1 METKKTN
8 KNMTLSFLAMVLTV
22 VVLAA
27 VGAHLFKNR
36 SGNAVSLIGSMAPAI
51 QIDEWITPQ
60 PPDLTGR
67 VYVLEF
73 WATWCGPC
81 VQSIPHMIE
90 LADKYKDKAVP
101 FIALSVDSSSEP
113 VKKMVRDKGINYYVG
128 MDNGLAKKY
137 SIRGVPSAF
146 IIDRSGRIVWRGHP
160 MSPDFEPA
168 IVNALLVLST
178 VEGVEGNAPPPAGSG
193 VK

>member
-1 METKKTN
+1 METEKANKKPVF
-8 KNMTLSFLAMVLTV
+8 SFLAMVIAV
-22 VVLAA
+22 VVFAA

-36 SGNAVSLIGSMAPAI
+36 SIGLIGIMAPAI

-60 PPDLTGR
+60 PPRQSDLDGH

-73 WATWCGPC
+73 WATWCPPC

-113 VKKMVRDKGINYYVG
+113 VKKMVNDKGINYYVG
-128 MDNGLAKKY
+128 MDNGLSGKY
-137 SIRGVPSAF
+137 SVRSIPSAF
-146 IIDRSGRIVWRGHP
+146 IIGRSGRVVWQGHP
-160 MSPDFEPA
+160 MKSDFEIA
-168 IVNALLVLST
+168 IVNAL
-178 VEGVEGNAPPPAGSG
+178 NAPPPAAPDT
-193 VK
+193 K

>member
-1 METKKTN
+1 
-8 KNMTLSFLAMVLTV
+8 MTLSFLAMVLAV
-22 VVLAA
+22 VVFAA

-36 SGNAVSLIGSMAPAI
+36 SAGLIGTMAPAI

-60 PPDLTGR
+60 PPRQSDLNGS

-73 WATWCGPC
+73 WATWCPPC

-113 VKKMVRDKGINYYVG
+113 VKKIVKSKGINYYVG
-128 MDNGLAKKY
+128 MDNGLSEKY
-137 SIRGVPSAF
+137 SVRGIPSAF
-146 IIDRSGRIVWRGHP
+146 IIGRSGQVVWQGHP
-160 MSPDFEPA
+160 MKPDFETA
-168 IVNALLVLST
+168 LVNAINTPSPT
-178 VEGVEGNAPPPAGSG
+178 GSG
-193 VK
+193 AK

>member
-8 KNMTLSFLAMVLTV
+8 KNMTLSFLAMVLAV
-22 VVLAA
+22 VVFAA

-36 SGNAVSLIGSMAPAI
+36 SASLIGTMAPAI

-60 PPDLTGR
+60 PPRQSDLNDR

-73 WATWCGPC
+73 WATWCPPC

-113 VKKMVRDKGINYYVG
+113 VKKMVKSKGINYYVG
-128 MDNGLAKKY
+128 MDNGLSEKY
-137 SIRGVPSAF
+137 SVRGIPSAF
-146 IIDRSGRIVWRGHP
+146 IIGRSGQVVWQGHP
-160 MSPDFEPA
+160 MKSDFEIA
-168 IVNALLVLST
+168 IVNAL
-178 VEGVEGNAPPPAGSG
+178 NAPPP
-193 VK
+193 KPQTNTK

>member
-8 KNMTLSFLAMVLTV
+8 KNMTLSFLAMVLAV
-22 VVLAA
+22 VVFAA

-36 SGNAVSLIGSMAPAI
+36 SASLIGTMAPAI

-60 PPDLTGR
+60 PPRQSDLNDR

-73 WATWCGPC
+73 WATWCPPC

-137 SIRGVPSAF
+137 SVRGIPSAF
-146 IIDRSGRIVWRGHP
+146 VIGRSGRVVWQGHP
-160 MSPDFEPA
+160 MKSDFEIA
-168 IVNALLVLST
+168 IVNAL
-178 VEGVEGNAPPPAGSG
+178 NATPPAGSG
-193 VK
+193 AK

>member
-36 SGNAVSLIGSMAPAI
+36 SGNAVSLIGSMALPI

-60 PPDLTGR
+60 PPTDLNGR

-113 VKKMVRDKGINYYVG
+113 VKKMVKSKGINYYVG
-128 MDNGLAKKY
+128 MDNGLSKKY
-137 SIRGVPSAF
+137 PVRGIPSAF
-146 IIDRSGRIVWRGHP
+146 IIGRSGRVVWQGHP
-160 MSPDFEPA
+160 MKSDFEIA
-168 IVNALLVLST
+168 IVNAL
-178 VEGVEGNAPPPAGSG
+178 NATPPAGSG
-193 VK
+193 AK

>member
-8 KNMTLSFLAMVLTV
+8 KNMTLSFLAMVLAAV
-22 VVLAA
+22 VFAA
-27 VGAHLFKNR
+27 VGAQIFKSR
-36 SGNAVSLIGSMAPAI
+36 SGNAVSLIGTMALPI

-60 PPDLTGR
+60 PPRQSDLNDR

-73 WATWCGPC
+73 WATWCQPC

-128 MDNGLAKKY
+128 MDNGLSEKY
-137 SIRGVPSAF
+137 SVRIIPSAF
-146 IIDRSGRIVWRGHP
+146 IIGRSGQVVWQGHP
-160 MSPDFEPA
+160 MKSDFEIA
-168 IVNALLVLST
+168 IVNALNTS
-178 VEGVEGNAPPPAGSG
+178 PPKPETNT
-193 VK
+193 K